1 MDEKKYPYPMA
12 KGVHIPKT
20 KWLCDAIL
28 NGDIQI
34 DYEDE
39 YPAIVTNLDIARL
52 AKEMEKYP
60 SYWRIERW
68 LEDLGF
74 KIEVV
79 EEIG

>member
-34 DYEDE
+34 DYED
-39 YPAIVTNLDIARL
+39 
-52 AKEMEKYP
+52 
-60 SYWRIERW
+60 WRIERW